1 MGRADDARPKRR
13 NSAQPDRL
21 CSAKLL
27 CAQFRRSRS
36 CVNQFTYGIGVA
48 CHIGVTLFGK
58 PPMTAQK
65 LLLLQRIQQELALL
79 KFEDADHSDD
89 ENPERAWMNG
99 AAWMAEKIAQLL
111 EDESEDAAALLKK
124 MSLSPVCLK
133 QAAEQAKTDA

>member
-1 MGRADDARPKRR
+1 
-13 NSAQPDRL
+13 
-21 CSAKLL
+21 
-27 CAQFRRSRS
+27 
-36 CVNQFTYGIGVA
+36 
-48 CHIGVTLFGK
+48 
-58 PPMTAQK
+58 MTAQK

-124 MSLSPVCLK
+124 MSLSPVFLK